1 MFEDYLHARQIE
13 VCPKWVCH
21 SADSILSAVEAGQGL
36 TVISRLLAQPRAAE
50 GRLRLLRLADARLTR
65 SFRLVYHKNKYLSE
79 PLRHLM
85 DCMRQCAMTP
95 ED

>member
-1 MFEDYLHARQIE
+1 MLQFNHFNFNVLDLERSLAFYRQALELETVREKTAR
-13 VCPKWVCH
+13 
-21 SADSILSAVEAGQGL
+21 DG
-36 TVISRLLAQPRAAE
+36 
-50 GRLRLLRLADARLTR
+50 